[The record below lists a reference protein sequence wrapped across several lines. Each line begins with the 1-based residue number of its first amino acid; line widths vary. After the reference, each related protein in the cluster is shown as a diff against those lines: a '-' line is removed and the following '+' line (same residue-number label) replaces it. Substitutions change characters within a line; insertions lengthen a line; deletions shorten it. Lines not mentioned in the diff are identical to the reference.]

1 MEITHLLIFPFSDLS
16 FSLTSLVFEYMAVQE
31 KFLFLSL
38 FNFLK
43 QLYMLLLLFLY
54 IHLANLEL
62 KKKKE
67 THTRICVQMKNA
79 MCQFSNTQRLIF
91 KDIFK
96 MLEK

>member
-43 QLYMLLLLFLY
+43 QLCMLLLLFLY

>member
-43 QLYMLLLLFLY
+43 QFCMLLLLFLY
-54 IHLANLEL
+54 IRLANLEL
-62 KKKKE
+62 KKKKRN
-67 THTRICVQMKNA
+67 THKN
-79 MCQFSNTQRLIF
+79 MCSDEKCNVSVF
-91 KDIFK
+91 KHTK
-96 MLEK
+96 TYL